1 MRRATLVCLLAMAG
15 PTQAFECSKAS
26 TKAEMAICADPA
38 AKAADDDLGKAYS
51 EAISQMSASEKA
63 AAVAAQARW
72 ITEREHSCGR
82 RSGAKYTAWR
92 RRAATSA
99 RSMRGWVMRGC

>member
-15 PTQAFECSKAS
+15 PTQAFDCSKAS
-26 TKAEMAICADPA
+26 TNAEMAICADPA
-38 AKAADDDLGKAYS
+38 AKAADDDPGKAYS

-63 AAVAAQARW
+63 AAAQARW

-82 RSGAKYTAWR
+82 WSGAKYTAWR

-99 RSMRGWVMRGC
+99 HSMRGWVMRGC